1 MKQKRILIA
10 DDDQALVRVLAL
22 RCRNLGLE
30 VQSAPDAMF
39 ALSLIHK
46 QPPDVILLDIN
57 MPAGDGLAVCEM
69 LANDQRLSKIPV
81 LIMTGQSD
89 QETIDRCRSLH
100 ARYIK
105 KSTDLWA
112 QIKPVL
118 CELCDIDPTTSRVL

>member
-1 MKQKRILIA
+1 MY
-10 DDDQALVRVLAL
+10 
-22 RCRNLGLE
+22 
-30 VQSAPDAMF
+30 

-69 LANDQRLSKIPV
+69 LANDQRLCKIPV
-81 LIMTGQSD
+81 LIMTGQTD

-112 QIKPVL
+112 RIKAVL